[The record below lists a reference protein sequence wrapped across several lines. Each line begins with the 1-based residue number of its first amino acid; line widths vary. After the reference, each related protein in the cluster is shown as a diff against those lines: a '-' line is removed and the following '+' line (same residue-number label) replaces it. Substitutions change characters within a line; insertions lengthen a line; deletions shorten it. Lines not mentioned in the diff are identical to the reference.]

1 MIEFIQ
7 NYVTKALPPESF
19 KDGEQV
25 ERSAESELYFVR
37 LGVAGYLIDGKLFDQ
52 DYQPIV
58 RQPVGIVAATADRRF
73 AADTGRGGEAIGLA
87 APQRATSGPGNA
99 VLLSGQPDSMTLGG
113 VEVDQL
119 RGDIAASASQVEEG
133 QTANEGELDRLKG
146 LIEAGNDA
154 FREMNNSHLADKDEL
169 RQQIETVKSDS
180 VALTGERDQ
189 ALADLK
195 DSRSQHEGLVLE
207 YQASRKQLETDAARI
222 IELEGL
228 LADATKP
235 ASDAP
240 GVKPTRAAK

>member
-37 LGVAGYLIDGKLFDQ
+37 LGVAGYLIDGKLVDQ
-52 DYQPIV
+52 DYQPII
-58 RQPVGIVAATADRRF
+58 RQPVIVVATADRRF

-119 RGDIAASASQVEEG
+119 RGDIAASASQFEDG
-133 QTANEGELDRLKG
+133 QTADEGEMDRLKG

-169 RQQIETVKSDS
+169 RQQIDTLTNDF

-195 DSRSQHEGLVLE
+195 DARSQHEGLVLE
-207 YQASRKQLETDAARI
+207 YQATREQLDTGAARI
-222 IELEGL
+222 VELEGL
-228 LADATKP
+228 LADANKS

-240 GVKPTRAAK
+240 GGKSARTK

>member
-19 KDGEQV
+19 EDGEQV
-25 ERSAESELYFVR
+25 ERSPESELYFVR
-37 LGVAGYLIDGKLFDQ
+37 LGVAGYLIDGKLVDQ

-58 RQPVGIVAATADRRF
+58 RQPVVIVAATPDRRF
-73 AADTGRGGEAIGLA
+73 AVDTGRGGEVIGLA

-133 QTANEGELDRLKG
+133 QTANEDEMDRLKG

-169 RQQIETVKSDS
+169 RQQIETVKSDFD
-180 VALTGERDQ
+180 ALTGERDQ

-207 YQASRKQLETDAARI
+207 YQASREQLETDAARI
-222 IELEGL
+222 LELEGL

-235 ASDAP
+235 AGDAP
-240 GVKPTRAAK
+240 GVKPARAAK

>member
-37 LGVAGYLIDGKLFDQ
+37 LGVAGYLIDGKLVDQ
-52 DYQPIV
+52 DYQPTV
-58 RQPVGIVAATADRRF
+58 RQPVIIVATTDRRF

-119 RGDIAASASQVEEG
+119 RGDIAASVSQVEEG
-133 QTANEGELDRLKG
+133 QTANEDEMDRLKG

-154 FREMNNSHLADKDEL
+154 FREMNNSHLTDKGEL
-169 RQQIETVKSDS
+169 RQQIDTLTNDF

-189 ALADLK
+189 ALAGLK
-195 DSRSQHEGLVLE
+195 DARSQHEGLVLE
-207 YQASRKQLETDAARI
+207 YQATREQLDTGAARI
-222 IELEGL
+222 VELEGL

-240 GVKPTRAAK
+240 GGKSARTK